1 MGFIDIVG
9 FDVMLKDYGG
19 HLLPTVVQLLTDE
32 VSVLWRLRKQDFKT
46 KVVTTWIS
54 PLLTDILMRKD
65 IMKVFMNRERGGW
78 GEGKGDGREGGEE
91 KREYEGKSEI
101 EEESNNSIINN
112 VNCSILIIDHC
123 SASAFR

>member
-1 MGFIDIVG
+1 MCFIDIIG

-65 IMKVFMNRERGGW
+65 IMKVFMNRERGG
-78 GEGKGDGREGGEE
+78 EGKGDGREGGEE

-101 EEESNNSIINN
+101 EEESNNSIIM
-112 VNCSILIIDHC
+112 LIVV
-123 SASAFR
+123 F

>member
-1 MGFIDIVG
+1 MCFIDIVG

-65 IMKVFMNRERGGW
+65 IMKVFMNRERGG

-91 KREYEGKSEI
+91 KREYEGKIEI